1 MWDFAPLGFSFL
13 ALAAL
18 TLLLGAADGCQQRQN
33 PTLELDELVHNL
45 GARPGGCD
53 PLDAPRGTSG
63 AGSSAGPR
71 GGRAPDVRRVWITLG
86 NALLAGLG
94 CEDWHT
100 CPGRPTCSQVSCAEQ
115 LTCSQVSCAKHHV
128 QSGTLCK
135 TPRAVRLV
143 VPNSSR
149 AVRYV
154 VQNITCSQVRCAEQL
169 TCSQVR

>member
-18 TLLLGAADGCQQRQN
+18 TLLLGAADSCQQRQN
-33 PTLELDELVHNL
+33 PTLELDELVHKL

-71 GGRAPDVRRVWITLG
+71 GGRVPDVRRVWITLG

-115 LTCSQVSCAKHHV
+115 LTCSQITLWV
-128 QSGTLCK
+128 TLCW
-135 TPRAVRLV
+135 PGSAVRTAMPVLDD
-143 VPNSSR
+143 PH
-149 AVRYV
+149 AVR
-154 VQNITCSQVRCAEQL
+154 
-169 TCSQVR
+169 